1 MRLHQVVLAAAVAVI
16 LMTTSNG
23 LSASVESPTK
33 SALKRAT
40 TEAGN
45 AGGLTER
52 FLVTS
57 EDEGTEDNTINDST
71 EAENEERLF
80 GLKRRKKRK
89 RSEEEEATP
98 TPTPAPGN
106 STAEPTLIPRLISPL
121 PAPPTRESV
130 TNNILNRIFD

>member
-23 LSASVESPTK
+23 LSVFFSVESPTK

-89 RSEEEEATP
+89 RSEEEEATL

-106 STAEPTLIPRLISPL
+106 STAEPTLIPKLISPL
-121 PAPPTRESV
+121 PAPPHA
-130 TNNILNRIFD
+130 